1 MARGIAKAVGV
12 CFLAGVVAAQTPL
25 GPSEYTVPGVFPTS
39 VYESYYNDPTAT
51 TAEPQPVI
59 TDPITHVTYPY
70 WLTNPETIPQED
82 TWETHPLPPTASSS
96 QLLDYAVQQIISIS
110 TSPIFSSDTC
120 AACQVSLE
128 VAKFLALAAP
138 AEGPNLAIRLCEYF
152 DYADDCAADYGIFTL
167 GATLTQVAAY
177 ADAGGYDGQ
186 SICNQFLGLC
196 PDPPTSPLDLT
207 TWFAKPK
214 PNPLP
219 PSRKATGQRLKVLH
233 MSDLHIDPRYTV
245 GAEADCSAY
254 LCCRPSSYNDH
265 SPNVTVEPAPYYG
278 AYYCDAPFPL
288 ILAAMQSVPVLTGT
302 EEYGFNFSI
311 YTGDLVSHDPGN
323 QLSKEYTVY
332 SETVLYDLLKRQ
344 INSGP
349 VYAVLGN
356 HDTYQEAQNSP
367 YNIGPELTDQFN
379 WDYDHLAALW
389 EYEGW
394 ISSETAQQARTHYSA
409 YSVQRHDG
417 LRIITLN
424 TDMWYTDNYYAYI
437 NLSSSDNSGML
448 RFVTDELQD
457 AEDAGDRVWIL
468 GHVLAGWD
476 GTNPLKNPTN
486 LFYQIVDRFSP
497 HVIAGVFFGHSHED
511 QLSIFYANNAT
522 DISAESALAVQW
534 IAPSVTPLTNLN
546 SGFRVYEVDS
556 GTFDILDAYTFEADV
571 NSFGGLDGQTEFGP
585 TYRFEYSAREAY
597 GGSITGWG
605 PNDPLNA
612 TWWHLV
618 TEAMEANSSLVTLF
632 NTYQG
637 KSSVRSPACTGECI
651 DAKICYMRS
660 GSASLALQNCPSG
673 YGSVQ

>member
-1 MARGIAKAVGV
+1 V
-12 CFLAGVVAAQTPL
+12 L
-25 GPSEYTVPGVFPTS
+25 
-39 VYESYYNDPTAT
+39 TAT
-51 TAEPQPVI
+51 
-59 TDPITHVTYPY
+59 
-70 WLTNPETIPQED
+70 
-82 TWETHPLPPTASSS
+82 
-96 QLLDYAVQQIISIS
+96 
-110 TSPIFSSDTC
+110 
-120 AACQVSLE
+120 
-128 VAKFLALAAP
+128 
-138 AEGPNLAIRLCEYF
+138 
-152 DYADDCAADYGIFTL
+152 
-167 GATLTQVAAY
+167 
-177 ADAGGYDGQ
+177 
-186 SICNQFLGLC
+186 
-196 PDPPTSPLDLT
+196 
-207 TWFAKPK
+207 
-214 PNPLP
+214 
-219 PSRKATGQRLKVLH
+219 
-233 MSDLHIDPRYTV
+233 
-245 GAEADCSAY
+245 
-254 LCCRPSSYNDH
+254 
-265 SPNVTVEPAPYYG
+265 
-278 AYYCDAPFPL
+278 
-288 ILAAMQSVPVLTGT
+288 
-302 EEYGFNFSI
+302 EESGFNFTI

-332 SETVLYDLLKRQ
+332 SETVLYDLLKGQ

-367 YNIGPELTDQFN
+367 YNIGPELEGQYN

-394 ISSETAQQARTHYSA
+394 LSSETAQQARTHYSA
-409 YSVQRHDG
+409 YSVTRHDG

-424 TDMWYTDNYYAYI
+424 TDMWYRANYYNYI

-476 GTNPLKNPTN
+476 GTNPLEIPTN

-497 HVIAGVFFGHSHED
+497 HVIAGIFFGHTHED

-522 DISAESALAVQW
+522 DISAENALAVQW

-571 NSFGGLDGQTEFGP
+571 NSFGALDSQTEFGP
-585 TYRFEYSAREAY
+585 TYTFEYSTREAY
-597 GGSITGWG
+597 GDSITGWG

-651 DAKICYMRS
+651 AAKICYIRS
-660 GSASLALQNCPSG
+660 GSASIAIENCPTG

>member
-120 AACQVSLE
+120 AACQASLE

-332 SETVLYDLLKRQ
+332 SEVRYR
-344 INSGP
+344 
-349 VYAVLGN
+349 
-356 HDTYQEAQNSP
+356 AQNSP

-424 TDMWYTDNYYAYI
+424 TDMSRRDNYYAYI

-457 AEDAGDRVWIL
+457 AEDAGDR
-468 GHVLAGWD
+468 GERTD
-476 GTNPLKNPTN
+476 TPL
-486 LFYQIVDRFSP
+486 IRSVDRFSP
-497 HVIAGVFFGHSHED
+497 HVIAGVFFGHTHED
-511 QLSIFYANNAT
+511 QLSVRRWKHTSLY
-522 DISAESALAVQW
+522 
-534 IAPSVTPLTNLN
+534 TP
-546 SGFRVYEVDS
+546 
-556 GTFDILDAYTFEADV
+556 AY
-571 NSFGGLDGQTEFGP
+571 L
-585 TYRFEYSAREAY
+585 
-597 GGSITGWG
+597 
-605 PNDPLNA
+605 
-612 TWWHLV
+612 
-618 TEAMEANSSLVTLF
+618 
-632 NTYQG
+632 
-637 KSSVRSPACTGECI
+637 
-651 DAKICYMRS
+651 
-660 GSASLALQNCPSG
+660 
-673 YGSVQ
+673 